1 MGKPTVAVHKFSSCD
16 GCQLAFLNAGEALL
30 QLAERVEIVHF
41 AEAGILDEAY
51 SPPSPALPPQ
61 GGKGAG
67 KPIPVDIAFVEGSIN
82 TRHDEER
89 IQQVRA
95 NSRYLIT
102 IGACATAG
110 GVQALRNIHDNGG
123 WHQAIYAHPEYLD
136 SLATATASA
145 KHVKVDLEL
154 WGCPVN
160 TRQVMQ
166 AVATL
171 LHGATPA
178 ASRES
183 VCAECKRRG
192 NVCVVVTQGQHC
204 LGPHTHA
211 GCNAICPHMGRGCYG
226 CYGPQGVIYAGAA

>member
-1 MGKPTVAVHKFSSCD
+1 MATNNAKPTVAVHKFSSCD

-30 QLAERVEIVHF
+30 QLAERVDILHF
-41 AEAGILDEAY
+41 AEAGMLDEQA
-51 SPPSPALPPQ
+51 Q
-61 GGKGAG
+61 
-67 KPIPVDIAFVEGSIN
+67 VDIAFVEGSVN

-89 IQQVRA
+89 IRQVRA

-110 GVQALRNIHDNGG
+110 GVQALRNIHDHGG

-136 SLATATASA
+136 SLSTATAIA

-204 LGPHTHA
+204 LGPQTQA

-226 CYGPQGVIYAGAA
+226 CYGPKGVIYAGAA

>member
-1 MGKPTVAVHKFSSCD
+1 MAMNNTKPTVAVHKFSSCD

-30 QLAERVEIVHF
+30 QLAERVEILHF
-41 AEAGILDEAY
+41 AEAGMLNEDV
-51 SPPSPALPPQ
+51 Q
-61 GGKGAG
+61 
-67 KPIPVDIAFVEGSIN
+67 VDIAFVEGSVN
-82 TRHDEER
+82 THHDEER
-89 IQQVRA
+89 IRQVRA

-136 SLATATASA
+136 SLSTATTIA

-160 TRQVMQ
+160 TQQVMQ

>member
-1 MGKPTVAVHKFSSCD
+1 MATNNAKPTVAVHKFSSCD

-30 QLAERVEIVHF
+30 QLAGRVDIVHF
-41 AEAGILDEAY
+41 AEAGMLDEQA
-51 SPPSPALPPQ
+51 Q
-61 GGKGAG
+61 
-67 KPIPVDIAFVEGSIN
+67 VDIAFVEGSVN

-89 IQQVRA
+89 IRQVRA

-110 GVQALRNIHDNGG
+110 GVQALRNLHDHGG

-136 SLATATASA
+136 SLSTATAIA

-160 TRQVMQ
+160 TQQVMQ

>member
-1 MGKPTVAVHKFSSCD
+1 MAMNNTKPTVAVYKFSSCD

-30 QLAERVEIVHF
+30 QLAERVEILHF
-41 AEAGILDEAY
+41 AEAGMLNEDV
-51 SPPSPALPPQ
+51 Q
-61 GGKGAG
+61 
-67 KPIPVDIAFVEGSIN
+67 VDIAFVEGSVN
-82 TRHDEER
+82 THHDEER
-89 IQQVRA
+89 IRQVRA

-136 SLATATASA
+136 SLSTATAIA

-160 TRQVMQ
+160 TQQVMQ

-171 LHGATPA
+171 LHGANPA
-178 ASRES
+178 VSRES

-192 NVCVVVTQGQHC
+192 NVCVVVAQGQHC